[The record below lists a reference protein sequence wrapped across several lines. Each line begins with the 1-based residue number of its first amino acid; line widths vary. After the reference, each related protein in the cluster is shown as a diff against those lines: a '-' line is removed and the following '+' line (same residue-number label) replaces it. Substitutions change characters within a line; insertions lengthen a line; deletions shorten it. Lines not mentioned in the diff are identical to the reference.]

1 MPTTLFLE
9 AFGQLSGPATI
20 DSQEEDLHS
29 VFRERA
35 ELMRWATTS
44 NDSPLLWSMEEA
56 EIVADT
62 DPYRIG
68 WVQAGLEVGLLEVL
82 RPPSNPVPG
91 WSELP
96 TRRISTDPVV
106 ALPALVQCFND
117 SLSRF
122 GVVELSGLQVTASGI
137 ETSTGNCLGYLVA
150 VLNWFNTTLKARA
163 DAIVAFDQG
172 LLGDHDVSE
181 LVARLKWRNTGSF
194 EFGPVVA
201 VPEQHSIKAGVEAG
215 VDAGVEAGVD
225 AGVEAGVDA
234 GVEAGVD
241 AGVEAGVDAGVEAGV
256 DAGVEAGVDA
266 GVEAGVDAGVEAP
279 VRSISLAH
287 SGLGVSVTL
296 PEWTA
301 SAAGWVLASVVD
313 AARLIEPD
321 VSNFSVRV
329 TRV

>member
-1 MPTTLFLE
+1 MPPTLFLE

-35 ELMRWATTS
+35 KLMRWAATS
-44 NDSPLLWSMEEA
+44 NDSPFLWSMEEA

-62 DPYRIG
+62 DRDRIG
-68 WVQAGLEVGLLEVL
+68 WVQVGLGVGLLDVL

-96 TRRISTDPVV
+96 TRRISTDPVM

-122 GVVELSGLQVTASGI
+122 GVVELSGLQVTASGM
-137 ETSTGNCLGYLVA
+137 ETGTGNCLGYLVA

-201 VPEQHSIKAGVEAG
+201 VPEQHSIKAGVET
-215 VDAGVEAGVD
+215 
-225 AGVEAGVDA
+225 
-234 GVEAGVD
+234 
-241 AGVEAGVDAGVEAGV
+241 
-256 DAGVEAGVDA
+256 
-266 GVEAGVDAGVEAP
+266 P
-279 VRSISLAH
+279 VRSISPAH
-287 SGLGVSVTL
+287 SGLGMSVAL

-301 SAAGWVLASVVD
+301 SAAGWLLASVVD
-313 AARLIEPD
+313 AARLIDSD

>member
-1 MPTTLFLE
+1 MPPTFFLE

-56 EIVADT
+56 EIVADI

-68 WVQAGLEVGLLEVL
+68 WVQVGLGVGPFEVL
-82 RPPSNPVPG
+82 GPPSNPVPG
-91 WSELP
+91 WLELP
-96 TRRISTDPVV
+96 IRQISTDPVV

-122 GVVELSGLQVTASGI
+122 GVVELSGLQVTASGM
-137 ETSTGNCLGYLVA
+137 ETGIGDCLGYLVA
-150 VLNWFNTTLKARA
+150 VLNWFNTTPKARA

-194 EFGPVVA
+194 EFGPVLA
-201 VPEQHSIKAGVEAG
+201 VPEQHSIKAGVEA
-215 VDAGVEAGVD
+215 
-225 AGVEAGVDA
+225 
-234 GVEAGVD
+234 
-241 AGVEAGVDAGVEAGV
+241 
-256 DAGVEAGVDA
+256 
-266 GVEAGVDAGVEAP
+266 P
-279 VRSISLAH
+279 VRSISPAH

-313 AARLIEPD
+313 ATRLIEPD